1 MHNEVFFNKK
11 INNDITLAVIS
22 DIHYYPKFNTNIFK
36 KLIKQIKKR
45 QPNYICIVGDILD
58 ESKFTEIE
66 NLITF
71 FKDLAEISPV
81 IVVLGNHDEK
91 TGAMFKWQSKSN
103 SVLTNALKKINNL
116 HLLEDNIWQDK
127 NITFYGFNLSF
138 NYYEKYNETYESF
151 VTEAKKLK
159 CPLPKET
166 YNITLF
172 HSPANIY
179 QFIAKNP
186 SHPLNNTDLILS
198 GHMHNGCL
206 PFIIAHPLNKI
217 FKINVGLI
225 SPQKTFLPKLA
236 QGKVTKE
243 VKNGYI
249 YEGVTKLSHSTKM
262 FHTFDF
268 IFQKKVEFLT
278 IKPAKKYKNHH

>member
-1 MHNEVFFNKK
+1 MHNEVFYTKK
-11 INNDITLAVIS
+11 INKDITLAVIS
-22 DIHYYPKFNTNIFK
+22 DIHYYPKFNTNIFRR
-36 KLIKQIKKR
+36 LEKQVQKR
-45 QPNYICIVGDILD
+45 QPNYICVVGDILD
-58 ESKFTEIE
+58 ESKFTEID

-71 FKDLAEISPV
+71 FTDLAKISPV

-91 TGAMFKWQSKSN
+91 TGAMFKWQSKNN
-103 SVLTNALKKINNL
+103 SVLTKALNKIDNL
-116 HLLEDNIWQDK
+116 HLLEDEIWQDN

-138 NYYEKYNETYESF
+138 NYYEKSDEAYEVFVEET
-151 VTEAKKLK
+151 KQLK
-159 CPLPKET
+159 CPLQKET

-186 SHPLNNTDLILS
+186 NHPLNQTDLILS

-206 PFIIAHPLNKI
+206 PFIIAHPLNKL
-217 FKINVGLI
+217 FKTNVGLI
-225 SPQKTFLPKLA
+225 SPQKTLFPKLA
-236 QGKVTKE
+236 QGKVTSEIKD
-243 VKNGYI
+243 GYI

-262 FHTFDF
+262 FHAFDF

-278 IKPAKKYKNHH
+278 IKPNNKE